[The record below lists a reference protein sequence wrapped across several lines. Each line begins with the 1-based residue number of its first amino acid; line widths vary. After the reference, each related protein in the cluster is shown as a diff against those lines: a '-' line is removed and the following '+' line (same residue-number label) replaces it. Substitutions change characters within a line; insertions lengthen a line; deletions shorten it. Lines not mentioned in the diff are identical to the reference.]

1 MTEYAAS
8 AQGIYSMPSK
18 GEPSRAKPRGDFSA
32 LVHLL
37 FSQKA
42 QLVFVGIVGIASA
55 LTSLAQPLVVAQ
67 AIESVTAGTSLS
79 STIWILAGLL
89 IAATV
94 LTGIQQY
101 LLQRIGEGVV
111 LDSRRQLIRRVFRL
125 RISEYDRRSTGDFV
139 SRINSDTT
147 LLRVALI
154 QSAVSALSGIAIII
168 GAGIA
173 MAFIDAGLLGLTLLI
188 IVLSLAVV
196 LSLGVLVKKASTE
209 AQQSLGDLS
218 TALERGLRGV
228 RTVRAT
234 NSTRHEELRVED
246 HAVRSWKA
254 GVSAAKFIA
263 IISPVSGLCT
273 QISLLTVLGI
283 GGYRVNAGQM
293 SVADLVAFMLF
304 LVMLVVP
311 LGQAFG
317 AVGSI
322 NQALG
327 AFGRIREILSLP
339 TEDVAERETLALSA
353 IHVALAENAVS
364 FTGVDF
370 SYEEHDGSDGSART
384 PRPVLSQIS
393 FSVPAGKRIALVGP
407 SGAGKSTIFQ
417 LIERFYDASDG
428 SIQIF
433 GKDIQTL
440 DRNSLRAQIG
450 YVEQDAPALGG
461 TIRENLTMAK
471 PNATDDE
478 CLAALA
484 SVNLLE
490 LTERSGQGLN
500 HQIGDGGVTLSGG
513 ERQRL
518 AIARALL
525 SSPPLLL
532 LDESTSSLDSRNE
545 VQMRKAIDAVAAGR
559 SLMVIAHRL
568 ATVIDSDEIIVV
580 DNGQVIGKGTH
591 EELLASTPL
600 YRDLA
605 ENQLLAS

>member
-1 MTEYAAS
+1 MTEYAAPTH
-8 AQGIYSMPSK
+8 ATYAPPSK
-18 GEPSRAKPRGDFSA
+18 AEPTQRKTRGDFSA
-32 LVHLL
+32 LLRML

-42 QLVFVGIVGIASA
+42 QLVFVGLVGIASA

-89 IAATV
+89 VASTI

-111 LDSRRQLIRRVFRL
+111 LHSRRQLIRRVFRL

-168 GAGIA
+168 GAAVA
-173 MAFIDAGLLGLTLLI
+173 MAIIDAGLLGLTMLI
-188 IVLSLAVV
+188 VVGSLAVV
-196 LSLGVLVKKASTE
+196 LGLGGLVKKASTE
-209 AQQSLGDLS
+209 AQRSLGNLS
-218 TALERGLRGV
+218 TTLERGLRGV

-234 NSTRHEELRVED
+234 NATRQEEQRVED
-246 HAVRSWKA
+246 HAFRSWKA

-273 QISLLTVLGI
+273 QVSLLTVLGI
-283 GGYRVNAGQM
+283 GGYRVNSGQM

-304 LVMLVVP
+304 LIMLVVP

-327 AFGRIREILSLP
+327 AFGRIREVLSLP
-339 TEDVAERETLALSA
+339 TEDIADQETLILSA
-353 IHVALAENAVS
+353 AHVARADIAVS
-364 FTGVDF
+364 FTAVDF
-370 SYEEHDGSDGSART
+370 SYEDHART
-384 PRPVLSQIS
+384 SDSGTATRPVLSQIS

-417 LIERFYDASDG
+417 LIERFYDSSQG
-428 SIQIF
+428 TIHIF
-433 GKDIQTL
+433 GQDITTL
-440 DRNSLRAQIG
+440 DRTSLRAQIG

-461 TIRENLTMAK
+461 TLRENLTMAN
-471 PNATDDE
+471 PTATDAE

-484 SVNLLE
+484 SVNLHE
-490 LTERSGQGLN
+490 LAERSEQGLH

-525 SSPPLLL
+525 TSPPLLL

-545 VQMRKAIDAVAAGR
+545 IQMRKAIDAVAAGR

-580 DNGQVIGKGTH
+580 DNGQVIGRGTH

>member
-1 MTEYAAS
+1 MTEYAAPTH
-8 AQGIYSMPSK
+8 ATYATPSK
-18 GEPSRAKPRGDFSA
+18 GDTAQRQTQGDFPA
-32 LVHLL
+32 LLRLL
-37 FSQKA
+37 FSQKG
-42 QLVFVGIVGIASA
+42 QLVFVGLVGIASA

-79 STIWILAGLL
+79 STIWILSGLL
-89 IAATV
+89 IAATI

-111 LDSRRQLIRRVFRL
+111 LHSRRQLIRRVFRL
-125 RISEYDRRSTGDFV
+125 RIAEYDHRSTGDFV

-154 QSAVSALSGIAIII
+154 QSSVSALSGIAIIV
-168 GAGIA
+168 GAAVA
-173 MAFIDAGLLGLTLLI
+173 MAFIDAGLLGLTMLI
-188 IVLSLAVV
+188 VVLSLAVV
-196 LSLGVLVKKASTE
+196 LSLGGLVKKASTE
-209 AQQSLGDLS
+209 AQQALGNLS
-218 TALERGLRGV
+218 TSLERGLRGV

-234 NSTRHEELRVED
+234 NSTRQEEQRVED
-246 HAVRSWKA
+246 HAFRSWKA

-273 QISLLTVLGI
+273 QVSLLTVLGI
-283 GGYRVNAGQM
+283 GGYRVNSGQM

-304 LVMLVVP
+304 LIMLVVP

-327 AFGRIREILSLP
+327 AFGRIREVLSLP
-339 TEDVAERETLALSA
+339 TEDIAEQETLKLTPH
-353 IHVALAENAVS
+353 HVARADIAVS
-364 FTGVDF
+364 FTNVNF
-370 SYEEHDGSDGSART
+370 SYEDHART
-384 PRPVLSQIS
+384 SDADAAGRSVLSQIS
-393 FSVPAGKRIALVGP
+393 FSVPAGKRVALVGP

-417 LIERFYDASDG
+417 LIEGFYDSRAG
-428 SIQIF
+428 SIHIF
-433 GKDIQTL
+433 GHDIATL
-440 DRNSLRAQIG
+440 DRTSLRSQIG

-461 TIRENLTMAK
+461 TLRENLTMAK
-471 PNATDDE
+471 PTATDAE

-484 SVNLLE
+484 SVNLHE
-490 LTERSGQGLN
+490 LVERSGQGLD

-525 SSPPLLL
+525 TSPPLLL

-568 ATVIDSDEIIVV
+568 ATVIDSDEIIVI